1 MFNDSV
7 WSARDPGPGSEG
19 TIAASLIVR
28 AAPRNADI
36 ATPGAATCATI
47 FREDDPAGNAP
58 RNRGGAMRLTQ
69 ALVLLMGVTAL
80 SIGSIALGE
89 TYPARPVHLIVT
101 YPPAGSSDLMAR
113 ILAQKLS
120 ELWAQPV
127 IVENKAGAAGSIGM
141 DYAAHQPPD
150 GYSFVIG
157 NLGPVT
163 VNPLLSKVPYDV
175 ERDFVP
181 VSLIATGPN
190 VLVVNPK
197 TPVKTLGELIA
208 YARANP
214 GKLNFGSGGAGSVA
228 HLSGEML
235 KSLAHLY
242 IVHVPY
248 KGGILSVNDLI
259 AGHVQIVFSDALP
272 VMQHIRAG
280 TLRALAITSPERS
293 PLVPD
298 VPTCLESGVPG
309 LVAVN
314 WWGVLLPAGT
324 PKPVADK
331 FYADLVKV
339 MQDPEVKDKFAQL
352 GVEALS
358 GAGEQ
363 FAAYMRAE
371 TAKYAKLIKDANIHS
386 E

>member
-1 MFNDSV
+1 MGSV
-7 WSARDPGPGSEG
+7 
-19 TIAASLIVR
+19 
-28 AAPRNADI
+28 
-36 ATPGAATCATI
+36 
-47 FREDDPAGNAP
+47 
-58 RNRGGAMRLTQ
+58 
-69 ALVLLMGVTAL
+69 ALAQ
-80 SIGSIALGE
+80 
-89 TYPARPVHLIVT
+89 TYPSKPVRLIVT

-113 ILAQKLS
+113 ILGQKLA
-120 ELWAQPV
+120 ELWGQPV
-127 IVENKAGAAGSIGM
+127 IVENKPGAAGSIGM

-157 NLGPVT
+157 NLGPVA

-181 VSLIATGPN
+181 VSMIATGPN

-197 TPVKTLGELIA
+197 TPVKTLGELVA

-214 GKLNFGSGGAGSVA
+214 GKLNFGSGGPGSVA

-235 KSLAHLY
+235 KNLARID

-259 AGHVQIVFSDALP
+259 AGHVQMVFSDALP

-298 VPTCLESGVPG
+298 VPTCVESGVPG

-324 PKPVADK
+324 PKPIADK

-339 MQDPEVKDKFAQL
+339 MRDPDVKEKFAQL
-352 GVEALS
+352 GVEAVS
-358 GAGEQ
+358 GTADQ
-363 FAAYMRAE
+363 FAGYMRTE
-371 TAKYAKLIKDANIHS
+371 TAKYAKLIKDADIHA

>member
-1 MFNDSV
+1 M
-7 WSARDPGPGSEG
+7 R
-19 TIAASLIVR
+19 IVR
-28 AAPRNADI
+28 ALVFI
-36 ATPGAATCATI
+36 FGFVAALQGSA
-47 FREDDPAGNAP
+47 
-58 RNRGGAMRLTQ
+58 
-69 ALVLLMGVTAL
+69 ALA
-80 SIGSIALGE
+80 E
-89 TYPARPVHLIVT
+89 TYPSKPVRLIVT
-101 YPPAGSSDLMAR
+101 YPPAGSSDLMGR
-113 ILAQKLS
+113 ILGQKLA
-120 ELWAQPV
+120 ELWGQPV
-127 IVENKAGAAGSIGM
+127 IVENKPGAAGSIGM

-157 NLGPVT
+157 NLGPVA

-197 TPVKTLGELIA
+197 TPVRTLGELIA

-214 GKLNFGSGGAGSVA
+214 GKLNFGSGGPGSVA

-235 KSLAHLY
+235 KSLAHVD

-259 AGHVQIVFSDALP
+259 AGHVQMVFSDALP

-298 VPTCLESGVPG
+298 VPTCVESGVPG

-324 PKPVADK
+324 PKAIADK

-339 MQDPEVKDKFAQL
+339 MHDPDVKEKFAQL
-352 GVEALS
+352 GVEAVS
-358 GAGEQ
+358 STTEQ

-371 TAKYAKLIKDANIHS
+371 TAKYAKLIKEANIHA

>member
-1 MFNDSV
+1 M
-7 WSARDPGPGSEG
+7 R
-19 TIAASLIVR
+19 
-28 AAPRNADI
+28 
-36 ATPGAATCATI
+36 I
-47 FREDDPAGNAP
+47 FRPLVFVFGLVA
-58 RNRGGAMRLTQ
+58 
-69 ALVLLMGVTAL
+69 ALLSSGVFA
-80 SIGSIALGE
+80 E
-89 TYPARPVHLIVT
+89 TYPSKPVRLIVT
-101 YPPAGSSDLMAR
+101 YPPAGSSDLMGR
-113 ILAQKLS
+113 ILGQKLA
-120 ELWAQPV
+120 ELWGQPV
-127 IVENKAGAAGSIGM
+127 IVENKPGAAGSIGM

-157 NLGPVT
+157 NLGPVA

-197 TPVKTLGELIA
+197 TPVRTLGELIA

-214 GKLNFGSGGAGSVA
+214 GKLNFGSGGPGSVA

-235 KSLAHLY
+235 KSLAHVD

-259 AGHVQIVFSDALP
+259 AGHVQMVFSDALP

-298 VPTCLESGVPG
+298 VPTCVESGLPG

-324 PKPVADK
+324 PKAVADK
-331 FYADLVKV
+331 FYSDLMKV
-339 MQDPEVKDKFAQL
+339 MHDPDVKEKFAQL
-352 GVEALS
+352 GVEAMS
-358 GAGEQ
+358 GTAEQ
-363 FAAYMRAE
+363 FTAYMRTE
-371 TAKYAKLIKDANIHS
+371 TAKYAKLIKEANIHA

>member
-1 MFNDSV
+1 M
-7 WSARDPGPGSEG
+7 R
-19 TIAASLIVR
+19 IVR
-28 AAPRNADI
+28 AFVFVF
-36 ATPGAATCATI
+36 GVVAA
-47 FREDDPAGNAP
+47 
-58 RNRGGAMRLTQ
+58 LQ
-69 ALVLLMGVTAL
+69 
-80 SIGSIALGE
+80 GSAALGE
-89 TYPARPVHLIVT
+89 TYPSKPVRLIVT

-113 ILAQKLS
+113 ILGQKLA
-120 ELWAQPV
+120 ELWGQPV
-127 IVENKAGAAGSIGM
+127 IVENKPGAAGSIGM

-157 NLGPVT
+157 NLGPVA

-181 VSLIATGPN
+181 VSMIATGPN

-214 GKLNFGSGGAGSVA
+214 GKLNFGSGGPGSVA

-235 KSLAHLY
+235 KSLAHVE

-259 AGHVQIVFSDALP
+259 AGHVQMVFSDALP

-298 VPTCLESGVPG
+298 VPTCVESGVPG

-324 PKPVADK
+324 PKAIADK

-339 MQDPEVKDKFAQL
+339 MHDPDVKEKFAQL
-352 GVEALS
+352 GVEAIS
-358 GAGEQ
+358 GTAEQ
-363 FAAYMRAE
+363 FAAYMRSE
-371 TAKYAKLIKDANIHS
+371 SAKYAKLIKEANIHA